1 MFNPKKAKRTFDI
14 KLTDEAIEK
23 NLMSIL
29 KMIYDRQDKNT
40 DKQIKNLEIIFDQNP
55 TKVSKMLDTLWVSLP
70 QFKDIDLNKKHNTN
84 EFKK

>member
-29 KMIYDRQDKNT
+29 KMIYDR
-40 DKQIKNLEIIFDQNP
+40 
-55 TKVSKMLDTLWVSLP
+55 
-70 QFKDIDLNKKHNTN
+70 
-84 EFKK
+84 